1 MLPAAIEHRCEFV
14 SPAWLDA
21 VRAFLS
27 DAVATRRELQA
38 LRFSLCEAF
47 DDAPPHVAATQA
59 GLVPQEGASAS
70 RVAWYLRIDCGTVTV
85 AAGEAQDVDLHIS
98 GDYQH
103 VLAQAQTVYAAGED
117 AVVRARRELAH
128 RASGRVG
135 QVNQVGQVGQAGKRE
150 PLQRRGALPD
160 DPALARL
167 LADLHDHMA
176 ARTVENPDL
185 AHRLERLG
193 LARQASDLAEHGF
206 CVIERAVTEAFADEL
221 RPHVHREVR
230 DHHPLT
236 TNGLMLRHR
245 LFEEVALHPLA
256 CAVAQSAVGRGMLLG
271 AMSGTVKGAG
281 RGAIDI
287 HADYPL
293 VSEPYPAYA
302 LIAVACWA
310 LEDWTVEAGPTW
322 VIPGSHRL
330 QRAPTAA
337 DVRDGAVP
345 ILMPKGSIALWSHG
359 VWHWQGDRSLPG
371 ERVAI
376 HVTYNRVFVRQL
388 DDFGALDEARL
399 ARNPPAFSTLMGL
412 DDPFGKSGHRGH
424 DGRRFAHAGR
434 LLKDDF
440 ARGVRVPGGLAG

>member
-1 MLPAAIEHRCEFV
+1 MLPVAVDRRCEFL
-14 SPAWLDA
+14 SAAWLDA
-21 VRAFLS
+21 ARDFLT
-27 DAVATRRELQA
+27 AEVAAQPALQA

-47 DDAPPHVAATQA
+47 DDAPPHLAAWHAEQA
-59 GLVPQEGASAS
+59 PDAGTGGG
-70 RVAWYLRIDCGTVTV
+70 RVAWYLRVDRGTVQMDV
-85 AAGEAQDVDLHIS
+85 GEEQDVDLHIS
-98 GDYQH
+98 GDYQQ
-103 VLAQAQTVYAAGED
+103 VLAMAQTVYAAGED
-117 AVVRARRELAH
+117 AVARARREIAH
-128 RASGRVG
+128 RSRIRGGSGD
-135 QVNQVGQVGQAGKRE
+135 A
-150 PLQRRGALPD
+150 LACRGALPD

-167 LADLHDHMA
+167 MAGLHDHMA

-185 AHRLERLG
+185 AHRLARLG
-193 LARQASDLAEHGF
+193 LTRQARDLAEHGF

-293 VSEPYPAYA
+293 VSEPYPEYA

-330 QRAPTAA
+330 HRAPTPSDA
-337 DVRDGAVP
+337 RDGAVP

-388 DDFGALDEARL
+388 DDFSALDETRH
-399 ARNPPAFSTLMGL
+399 ARNPPAFATLMGL
-412 DDPFGKSGHRGH
+412 DDPFGKSSYRGH
-424 DGRRFAHAGR
+424 DGKRFAHAGR
-434 LLKDDF
+434 TLKDDV
-440 ARGVRVPGGLAG
+440 ARGVRVPGVAASS

>member
-1 MLPAAIEHRCEFV
+1 MLPVAVDRRCEFL
-14 SPAWLDA
+14 SAAWIEA
-21 VRAFLS
+21 ASAFLVA
-27 DAVATRRELQA
+27 AVAARPALQA

-47 DDAPPHVAATQA
+47 DDAPPHLVAAA
-59 GLVPQEGASAS
+59 AASATRAPGS
-70 RVAWYLRIDCGTVTV
+70 GGGRVAWVLRMDRGSVQV
-85 AAGEAQDVDLHIS
+85 AAGEVQDVDLFIA

-103 VLAQAQTVYAAGED
+103 VLALAQTVYAGGED
-117 AVVRARRELAH
+117 TLQRARRELVH
-128 RASGRVG
+128 RARG
-135 QVNQVGQVGQAGKRE
+135 E
-150 PLQRRGALPD
+150 PVTRRGSLPD
-160 DPALARL
+160 DPALAQL

-176 ARTVENPDL
+176 AHTVENPDL
-185 AHRLERLG
+185 AHRLARLG
-193 LARQASDLAEHGF
+193 LVQQARDLAELGF
-206 CVIERAVTEAFADEL
+206 CVIERAVTDAFANEL
-221 RPHVHREVR
+221 RPLVHREVR
-230 DHHPLT
+230 AHHPLT

-281 RGAIDI
+281 LGAIDI

-293 VSEPYPAYA
+293 VSDPYPEPA

-330 QRAPTAA
+330 RRAPTR
-337 DVRDGAVP
+337 DDRRDGAVP
-345 ILMPKGSIALWSHG
+345 ILMPRGSIALWSHG

-388 DDFGALDEARL
+388 DDFSAVDDAYY
-399 ARNPPAFSTLMGL
+399 ARNPPAFATLLGQ
-412 DDPFGKSGHRGH
+412 DDPFGKSSYRGH
-424 DGRRFAHAGR
+424 DGRRFAYAGR
-434 LLKDDF
+434 MLRDAPLV
-440 ARGVRVPGGLAG
+440 RG